1 MVIENKVENT
11 LKNSIIF
18 FRTPKTYSQISV
30 SKQKVRLC
38 IVSIAVYCQI
48 LFLFIVMVQIFPR

>member
-11 LKNSIIF
+11 LKNSIF
-18 FRTPKTYSQISV
+18 FRTLKTYSQISV